1 MCKILASLYGPLQL
15 AVVNSPVLILVILA
29 NGFANKRYSS
39 DLDDDDV
46 PLRVRLNWRPPLL
59 GPLPPDFLCVDFM
72 SCDSQLSDLELED
85 ERFAILLQNEEF
97 MSELR
102 KNREFLSSLNSDV
115 GFGTPCKSSVDDD
128 SDFKEKLK
136 HMGKVSKKKFS
147 QMARVFTGKKKK
159 KSSSSSSSGGCGNS
173 SSKDHVL
180 LTQDENSTD

>member
-1 MCKILASLYGPLQL
+1 
-15 AVVNSPVLILVILA
+15 
-29 NGFANKRYSS
+29 
-39 DLDDDDV
+39 
-46 PLRVRLNWRPPLL
+46 
-59 GPLPPDFLCVDFM
+59 M

-115 GFGTPCKSSVDDD
+115 GFGTPCKSSAEDD

-159 KSSSSSSSGGCGNS
+159 KSSGSSSGGCGNS

-180 LTQDENSTD
+180 LTQDDNSTD